1 MADRPQ
7 RLYRGQAP
15 LPQKNAEPRWNEAC
29 PRRSQRVVPD
39 KLRNG
44 LRGQASLQQRSNFPV
59 GAVLA
64 REEVDALCQTNCAMA
79 FAGKPRS
86 NRDRI
91 SLWERCL
98 PAMNDDAVCQIN
110 RGALIAGKPSTY
122 RRLKASLERGLP
134 AKKSMRCARQT
145 AQWPSRA
152 SHAPTDNEI
161 SCRSELARDK
171 AGTAFNRLRI

>member
-1 MADRPQ
+1 
-7 RLYRGQAP
+7 
-15 LPQKNAEPRWNEAC
+15 
-29 PRRSQRVVPD
+29 
-39 KLRNG
+39 
-44 LRGQASLQQRSNFPV
+44 
-59 GAVLA
+59 
-64 REEVDALCQTNCAMA
+64 MA

-145 AQWPSRA
+145 AQWLSRA
-152 SHAPTDNEI
+152 SHAPTEI
-161 SCRSELARDK
+161 EFPCGSGACPRRSRCVVPDKLRNGLRGRATLQRTMRFPVGASLLAIRPERPSIGYEFESIASASRWIASK
-171 AGTAFNRLRI
+171 LTPTGESTEPRRRSFTC